1 MDLNKIDAIIF
12 DFGGVLI
19 NIDYHNT
26 VDAFR
31 SLGIPNFDKKFA
43 QAQQT
48 EIFDLYETG
57 QITSESF
64 LQGLQEFL
72 PAIVDQQKL
81 VDAWNAMILDV
92 PNEVPSFLKNLKE
105 AGKKLF
111 LLSNTNEIHI
121 NYALKKWKSTTE
133 LEMDQLLNHI
143 YLSHE
148 IELRKPD
155 LAIFEYV
162 LSDQGLQPDR
172 TLFIDD
178 SIQHIESA
186 KSMGI
191 KTHHLTKQ
199 SDLYE
204 IFS

>member
-1 MDLNKIDAIIF
+1 
-12 DFGGVLI
+12 
-19 NIDYHNT
+19 
-26 VDAFR
+26 
-31 SLGIPNFDKKFA
+31 
-43 QAQQT
+43 
-48 EIFDLYETG
+48 
-57 QITSESF
+57 
-64 LQGLQEFL
+64 
-72 PAIVDQQKL
+72 
-81 VDAWNAMILDV
+81 
-92 PNEVPSFLKNLKE
+92 
-105 AGKKLF
+105 
-111 LLSNTNEIHI
+111 
-121 NYALKKWKSTTE
+121 
-133 LEMDQLLNHI
+133 LNHI

-191 KTHHLTKQ
+191 KTHHLTRQ